1 MDVSLSELRE
11 LVMDRE
17 AWCAAIHVVAK
28 SRTQLS
34 NWSDLMGCGTLS
46 FIISHTLLKLMSIE
60 SRMPSNS
67 LILYHPLL
75 LLLSIFP
82 TIRVFSKELALHIRW
97 LSTGASASASVLP
110 LNIQDWFLLELT
122 GLISLVSKGL
132 CRVFSSTIIGKH
144 QLFGTRP
151 SLWFSSHICTRLLEK
166 PYLWLYGPLSAKG
179 CFCFSI
185 YCQDLP

>member
-1 MDVSLSELRE
+1 
-11 LVMDRE
+11 
-17 AWCAAIHVVAK
+17 
-28 SRTQLS
+28 
-34 NWSDLMGCGTLS
+34 MGCSTLS

-60 SRMPSNS
+60 SMMPSNS

-97 LSTGASASASVLP
+97 PKYWSFSFSISLQNEYSVLIP
-110 LNIQDWFLLELT
+110 LVLT
-122 GLISLVSKGL
+122 GLILLSKGL

-144 QLFGTRP
+144 QFFGTQP

-166 PYLWLYGPLSAKG
+166 PYL
-179 CFCFSI
+179 
-185 YCQDLP
+185 